1 VILSALPGVHVSD
14 HEPSNIFKRL
24 DIPHRVAAR
33 LGRMDNE
40 PTAAYELRLLQHG
53 IVLKA
58 DESPSVTAIRAPAPT
73 LAEHAEAKRRLLRAD
88 TLPLPEPVPHNPE
101 LIEEDPVMLP
111 AVPPPVSDAQ
121 VLPFATA
128 PRVRVGDYQVP
139 LPLDT
144 EPPASVPS
152 DARPRRSAPAPVEAD
167 EEPTP
172 RRRTRRSTPPPP
184 VEADEEVTPAHR
196 RRHYVKLA
204 ELDDTE
210 DPRRQR
216 VGASRPPAQRAGH
229 FNQWDWVLFAIVTI
243 MELVTWFTT
252 FNGAGQFLPWGM
264 AIFASIGVLA
274 LLWVFLTG
282 LAGKNLGDLTRW
294 AIIGVLAAFVVYC
307 SFFTYHEGLA
317 DETLASQANARAEA
331 AHAQVVGSI
340 YTGRLTEAQSQRA
353 LSVEML
359 AQSEAEKI
367 KGGRT
372 GYTGYGPEAKRLKA
386 SSDTA
391 GSRAA
396 ELEPVLAMLEPLVH
410 PADTSPEGLF
420 ASDVALWQAAP
431 AAWREGVA
439 LPVRGSYIDEAHEN
453 KILLPIQGVMAGDN
467 NAIMA
472 LVVAGGVEGMVLL
485 AGTGIEWRR
494 RRPLL
499 ERLTRMVTSLIMA
512 WRTAVA
518 SWQHALGHEA
528 NPDWVGRD
536 EDKHGR

>member
-1 VILSALPGVHVSD
+1 MILSALPGVNVSD

-58 DESPSVTAIRAPAPT
+58 DESPSVTATVIRTPAPT

-88 TLPLPEPVPHNPE
+88 TLPLPDTGALVPNNPEPIE

-111 AVPPPVSDAQ
+111 AVPPPPVPDGQ
-121 VLPFATA
+121 VLAFTTA
-128 PRVRVGDYQVP
+128 PRVRAADLEVMP
-139 LPLDT
+139 PS
-144 EPPASVPS
+144 EPSPPAPVPS
-152 DARPRRSAPAPVEAD
+152 DARPRRTAAPRSVAPAPVEAD

-172 RRRTRRSTPPPP
+172 
-184 VEADEEVTPAHR
+184 AHR
-196 RRHYVKLA
+196 RRHHVRLA

-216 VGASRPPAQRAGH
+216 VGESRPSKRASH
-229 FNQWDWVLFAIVTI
+229 FNRWDWVLFAIVTI
-243 MELVTWFTT
+243 AELVTFFTA
-252 FNGAGQFLPWGM
+252 FNGASQFLPWAI
-264 AIFASIGVLA
+264 AIFASVAVLG

-282 LAGKNLGDLTRW
+282 LAGKNLGDLQRW
-294 AIIGVLAAFVVYC
+294 LIIGVLAAFVVYC
-307 SFFTYHEGLA
+307 SFFTYYEGLA
-317 DETLASQANARAEA
+317 DETLASVANARAEA

-340 YTGRLTEAQSQRA
+340 FTGRRTEAQSLRA
-353 LSVEML
+353 LSTEKL
-359 AQSEAEKI
+359 AQAEEEKT

-372 GYTGYGPEAKRLKA
+372 GMTGYGPEARRLK
-386 SSDTA
+386 SESDSA

-396 ELEPVLAMLEPLVH
+396 ELEPVLAMLEPLAH
-410 PADTSPEGLF
+410 PTDTSPAGLF
-420 ASDVALWQAAP
+420 AADVALWQAAP

-439 LPVRGSYIDEAHEN
+439 LPVRGSYIDEDHEN
-453 KILLPIQGVMAGDN
+453 KVLLPIQGVLAGDS
-467 NAIMA
+467 NATVA

-499 ERLTRMVTSLIMA
+499 ERLTRLVTGVIMS